1 MIVIG
6 QLERHAFETSSC
18 QVALNA
24 YPYIGEGVLVPY
36 MLAKVKGVRI
46 LPILAG
52 SLVAMDKIYNLNA
65 EIALDASGRQIP
77 FLDLISR
84 DTPVA
89 SLSLVKR
96 LLQENSIPFDDA
108 KLSSYTVKGIVDEI
122 TKMLGYQASDI
133 KPDELSFTISEQV
146 RGVVVQCVAAEE
158 AKALI
163 FSSPSSSIASASPV
177 LLSVFNS
184 QQLSP
189 SPALSLREMADKIS
203 KDLGLSASL
212 SISAVI
218 DQAVDS
224 LGIGDRAVFR
234 VDSGATARAKL
245 EALLQEL

>member
-1 MIVIG
+1 
-6 QLERHAFETSSC
+6 
-18 QVALNA
+18 
-24 YPYIGEGVLVPY
+24 
-36 MLAKVKGVRI
+36 
-46 LPILAG
+46 
-52 SLVAMDKIYNLNA
+52 
-65 EIALDASGRQIP
+65 
-77 FLDLISR
+77 
-84 DTPVA
+84 
-89 SLSLVKR
+89 
-96 LLQENSIPFDDA
+96 
-108 KLSSYTVKGIVDEI
+108 
-122 TKMLGYQASDI
+122 MLGYQASDI
-133 KPDELSFTISEQV
+133 KPDEFSVAISEQV

-184 QQLSP
+184 QQLCP

>member
-18 QVALNA
+18 RVALNA
-24 YPYIGEGVLVPY
+24 YPYTGEGVLVPY

-96 LLQENSIPFDDA
+96 LLQENSIPFDMQ
-108 KLSSYTVKGIVDEI
+108 I
-122 TKMLGYQASDI
+122 
-133 KPDELSFTISEQV
+133 
-146 RGVVVQCVAAEE
+146 
-158 AKALI
+158 
-163 FSSPSSSIASASPV
+163 
-177 LLSVFNS
+177 
-184 QQLSP
+184 
-189 SPALSLREMADKIS
+189 
-203 KDLGLSASL
+203 
-212 SISAVI
+212 
-218 DQAVDS
+218 
-224 LGIGDRAVFR
+224 
-234 VDSGATARAKL
+234 
-245 EALLQEL
+245 